1 VRNVGEFSVGGSIVK
16 RFGNFSG
23 EYLQGIFRRKCK
35 GMSGNLGGGISY
47 SLMVDETKYT
57 MEKMGWIMKQSK

>member
-1 VRNVGEFSVGGSIVK
+1 MSENFLWVDLLLKDLEIFQANIYRE
-16 RFGNFSG
+16 FSG
-23 EYLQGIFRRKCK
+23 ENVRECLGIW
-35 GMSGNLGGGISY
+35 GGGISY